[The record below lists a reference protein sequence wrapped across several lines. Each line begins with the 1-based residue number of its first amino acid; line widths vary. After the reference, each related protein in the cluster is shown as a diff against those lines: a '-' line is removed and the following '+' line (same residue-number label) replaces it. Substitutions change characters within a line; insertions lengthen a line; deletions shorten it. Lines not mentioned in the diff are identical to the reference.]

1 MTMIKNLNMQEL
13 TIEELQEYFDDIF
26 ERVEK
31 GESFLIRTPD
41 NKDCVL
47 IPFDEYEEYYKEF
60 FEHDDAC

>member
-1 MTMIKNLNMQEL
+1 MIKNLNMQEL